1 MRLRKTHKA
10 PEKDIKGKP
19 AKECD
24 REIFWGY
31 AHGMERRRSM
41 AVEGL
46 KKTLVLGHRNPDTD
60 SICSAICYA
69 GFKHQLTGENY
80 EPCRAGNVNP
90 ETQYVLDYFNL
101 KAPRLVENVKTQV
114 KDIEIRKTKGVSRG
128 ISLKN
133 AWGLMQ
139 ENNVVTLP
147 CVTEEGLLE
156 GVITIGD
163 ITKSYMNLYD
173 SSIISKACTK
183 YANILDTL
191 EGSMVVGDSETYFDQ
206 GKVLIAAANPDLMEN
221 YIEKH
226 DLVILGN
233 RYESQLCAI
242 EMEAGCIIV
251 CEGAGV
257 SLTIRKLAQER
268 GCAVITT
275 PYDTYTTARLIN
287 QSMPISYFMTKEN
300 IIEFSEEDY
309 LDDIR
314 EIMASKRHRDFPV
327 LDSDGKYIGMISR
340 RNLLGAKGKS
350 IILVDHNE
358 KSQAVEGMESA
369 DIREIIDH
377 HRLGTVETMSPVFF
391 RNQPLGCTATIIY
404 QMYQENHMEI
414 DKTTA
419 GLLCSAIISDTLL
432 FRSPTCTAVDKAA
445 GLALAQIAGLDIE
458 KYAIDMFSAGS
469 NLKGKS
475 DGDIFYQDFKRFT
488 VGNSVF
494 GIGQITSLNA
504 VELKDLRSRMS
515 VYTEKEREQHE
526 IDMMFFMLTNIL
538 TESTD
543 LICTGQG
550 AEQLITTA
558 FHVADED
565 VENVSAQTGIVKLP
579 GVVSR
584 KKQLAPQIMM
594 ALQQ

>member
-1 MRLRKTHKA
+1 
-10 PEKDIKGKP
+10 
-19 AKECD
+19 
-24 REIFWGY
+24 
-31 AHGMERRRSM
+31 M
-41 AVEGL
+41 AVEEL

-90 ETQYVLDYFNL
+90 ETQYVLDYFKL

-147 CVTEEGLLE
+147 CVTEERLLE
-156 GVITIGD
+156 AVIPIGD

-191 EGSMVVGDSETYFDQ
+191 EGSMVVGDSEAYFDR

-314 EIMASKRHRDFPV
+314 EIMASKRHRDFPI

-404 QMYQENHMEI
+404 QMYQENHIEI

-432 FRSPTCTAVDKAA
+432 FRSPTCTPIDKAA

-504 VELKDLRSRMS
+504 VELKDLRTRMS
-515 VYTEKEREQHE
+515 AYTEKEREQHE

-550 AEQLITTA
+550 AEQLIANA
-558 FHVADED
+558 FHVKDED
-565 VENVSAQTGIVKLP
+565 MENVSGQTGIVKLP

-594 ALQQ
+594 ALQ

>member
-1 MRLRKTHKA
+1 
-10 PEKDIKGKP
+10 
-19 AKECD
+19 
-24 REIFWGY
+24 
-31 AHGMERRRSM
+31 M
-41 AVEGL
+41 AVEEL

-90 ETQYVLDYFNL
+90 ETQYVLDYFKL

-191 EGSMVVGDSETYFDQ
+191 EGSMVVGDSEAYFDR

-314 EIMASKRHRDFPV
+314 EIMASKRHRDFPI

-419 GLLCSAIISDTLL
+419 GLLCSAIVSDTLL
-432 FRSPTCTAVDKAA
+432 FRSPTCTPIDKAA

-504 VELKDLRSRMS
+504 VELKDLRTRMS
-515 VYTEKEREQHE
+515 AYTEKEREQHE

-550 AEQLITTA
+550 AEQLIANA
-558 FHVADED
+558 FHVKDED
-565 VENVSAQTGIVKLP
+565 MENVSGQTGIVKLP

-594 ALQQ
+594 ALQ

>member
-1 MRLRKTHKA
+1 
-10 PEKDIKGKP
+10 
-19 AKECD
+19 
-24 REIFWGY
+24 
-31 AHGMERRRSM
+31 M
-41 AVEGL
+41 ATEGL
-46 KKTLVLGHRNPDTD
+46 KRTLVLGHRNPDTD

-69 GFKHQLTGENY
+69 DFKHKLTGEIY

-90 ETQYVLDYFNL
+90 ETQYVLDYFKL
-101 KAPRLVENVKTQV
+101 EAPRLVENVKTQV

-139 ENNVVTLP
+139 ENNVVTIP

-191 EGSMVVGDSETYFDQ
+191 EGSMVVGDSEAYFDR

-221 YIEKH
+221 YIEKY

-300 IIEFSEEDY
+300 IIDFSEEDY

-358 KSQAVEGMESA
+358 KSQAVEGMENA

-432 FRSPTCTAVDKAA
+432 FRSPTCTPIDKAA

-504 VELKDLRSRMS
+504 VELKDLKKRMS
-515 VYTEKEREQHE
+515 EYTEKEREQHE

-558 FHVADED
+558 FHVRDED

>member
-1 MRLRKTHKA
+1 MA
-10 PEKDIKGKP
+10 NQEK
-19 AKECD
+19 E
-24 REIFWGY
+24 
-31 AHGMERRRSM
+31 
-41 AVEGL
+41 
-46 KKTLVLGHRNPDTD
+46 KTLVLGHRNPDTD

-69 GFKHQLTGENY
+69 NLKHKITGKTY

-90 ETQYVLDYFNL
+90 ETEFVLKYFKA

-114 KDIEIRKTKGVSRG
+114 KDIEIRHTKGVDRG

-133 AWGLMQ
+133 AWELMQ

-147 CVTEEGLLE
+147 CVNDEGVLE

-173 SSIISKACTK
+173 SSIISKARTK
-183 YANILDTL
+183 YTNILDTL
-191 EGSMVVGDSETYFDQ
+191 EGTIVVGDAEEYFDK

-221 YIEKH
+221 YIEKN

-268 GCAVITT
+268 GCTVITT

-287 QSMPISYFMTKEN
+287 QSMPISYFMTTETILN
-300 IIEFSEEDY
+300 FSEEDY

-314 EIMASKRHRDFPV
+314 DIMASKRHRDFPI
-327 LDSDGKYIGMISR
+327 LDSDGKYVGMISR
-340 RNLLGAKGKS
+340 RNLLGAKGKRL
-350 IILVDHNE
+350 ILVDHNE
-358 KSQAVEGMESA
+358 KTQAVEGMESA
-369 DIREIIDH
+369 DVREIIDH

-404 QMYQENHMEI
+404 QMYQENGVEI
-414 DKTTA
+414 DKRTA

-432 FRSPTCTAVDKAA
+432 FRSPTCTPIDKAA
-445 GLALAQIAGLDIE
+445 ALALAELAGIQAE
-458 KYAIDMFSAGS
+458 EYATKMFAAGS

-475 DGDIFYQDFKRFT
+475 DEDIFYQDFKRFT
-488 VGNSVF
+488 AGNSVF
-494 GIGQITSLNA
+494 GIGQITSLNP
-504 VELKDLRSRMS
+504 VELAELEPRMLA
-515 VYTEKEREQHE
+515 YTEKAKEQHNV
-526 IDMMFFMLTNIL
+526 DMMFFMLTNIL
-538 TESTD
+538 SE
-543 LICTGQG
+543 CTSLVCVGQG
-550 AEQLITTA
+550 AEQLVATA
-558 FHVADED
+558 FHLNDGDA
-565 VENVSAQTGIVKLP
+565 VEKIDGIVRLP

-584 KKQLAPQIMM
+584 KKQLAPQIML

>member
-1 MRLRKTHKA
+1 
-10 PEKDIKGKP
+10 
-19 AKECD
+19 
-24 REIFWGY
+24 
-31 AHGMERRRSM
+31 M
-41 AVEGL
+41 AVEEL

-90 ETQYVLDYFNL
+90 ETQYVLDYFKL

-191 EGSMVVGDSETYFDQ
+191 EGSMVVGDSEAYFDR

-314 EIMASKRHRDFPV
+314 EIMASKRHRDFPI

-432 FRSPTCTAVDKAA
+432 FRSPTCTPIDKAA

-504 VELKDLRSRMS
+504 VELKDLRTRMS
-515 VYTEKEREQHE
+515 AYTEKEREQHE

-550 AEQLITTA
+550 AEQLIANA
-558 FHVADED
+558 FHVKDED
-565 VENVSAQTGIVKLP
+565 MENVSGQTGIVKLP

-584 KKQLAPQIMM
+584 NKQLAPQIMM
-594 ALQQ
+594 ALQ

>member
-1 MRLRKTHKA
+1 
-10 PEKDIKGKP
+10 
-19 AKECD
+19 
-24 REIFWGY
+24 
-31 AHGMERRRSM
+31 M
-41 AVEGL
+41 AVEEL

-90 ETQYVLDYFNL
+90 ETQYVLDYFKL

-191 EGSMVVGDSETYFDQ
+191 EGSMVVGDSEAYFDR

-314 EIMASKRHRDFPV
+314 EIMASKRHRDFPI

-404 QMYQENHMEI
+404 QMYQENHIEI

-432 FRSPTCTAVDKAA
+432 FRSPTCTPIDKAA

-504 VELKDLRSRMS
+504 VELKDLRTRMS
-515 VYTEKEREQHE
+515 AYTEKEREQHE

-550 AEQLITTA
+550 AEQLIANA
-558 FHVADED
+558 FHVKDED
-565 VENVSAQTGIVKLP
+565 MENVSGQTGIVKLP

-584 KKQLAPQIMM
+584 KKQLIPSFMTAM
-594 ALQQ
+594 QQ

>member
-1 MRLRKTHKA
+1 
-10 PEKDIKGKP
+10 
-19 AKECD
+19 
-24 REIFWGY
+24 
-31 AHGMERRRSM
+31 M
-41 AVEGL
+41 AVEEL

-90 ETQYVLDYFNL
+90 ETQYVLDYFKL
-101 KAPRLVENVKTQV
+101 KAPRLVENVTTQV

-191 EGSMVVGDSETYFDQ
+191 EGSMVVGDSEAYFDR

-314 EIMASKRHRDFPV
+314 EIMASKRHRDFPI

-404 QMYQENHMEI
+404 QMYQENHIEI

-432 FRSPTCTAVDKAA
+432 FRSPTCTPIDKAA

-504 VELKDLRSRMS
+504 VELKDLRTRMS
-515 VYTEKEREQHE
+515 AYTEKEREQHE

-550 AEQLITTA
+550 AEQLIANA
-558 FHVADED
+558 FHVKDED
-565 VENVSAQTGIVKLP
+565 MENVSGQTGIVKLP

-594 ALQQ
+594 ALQ

>member
-1 MRLRKTHKA
+1 
-10 PEKDIKGKP
+10 
-19 AKECD
+19 
-24 REIFWGY
+24 
-31 AHGMERRRSM
+31 M
-41 AVEGL
+41 AVEEL

-90 ETQYVLDYFNL
+90 ETQYVLDYFKL

-191 EGSMVVGDSETYFDQ
+191 EGSMVVGDSEAYFDR

-314 EIMASKRHRDFPV
+314 EI
-327 LDSDGKYIGMISR
+327 
-340 RNLLGAKGKS
+340 
-350 IILVDHNE
+350 
-358 KSQAVEGMESA
+358 
-369 DIREIIDH
+369 IDH

-432 FRSPTCTAVDKAA
+432 FRSPTCTPMDRAAAVSLAEMA
-445 GLALAQIAGLDIE
+445 GIKLDE
-458 KYAIDMFSAGS
+458 FANQMFEAGS
-469 NLKGKS
+469 ELKGKS
-475 DGDIFYQDFKRFT
+475 DAEILYLDFKKFSAGKT
-488 VGNSVF
+488 NF
-494 GIGQITSLNA
+494 GVGQINSLNA
-504 VELKDLRSRMS
+504 EELGKLKNRMLPFM
-515 VYTEKEREQHE
+515 EKAREDE
-526 IDMMFFMLTNIL
+526 GLDMIFFMLTNIL
-538 TESTD
+538 TETTE
-543 LICTGQG
+543 LLCVGQG
-550 AEQLITTA
+550 AAQVVADA
-558 FHVADED
+558 FHVGDANE
-565 VENVSAQTGIVKLP
+565 ELKQTATLP

-584 KKQLAPQIMM
+584 KKQLIP
-594 ALQQ
+594 ALTVTLEQ

>member
-1 MRLRKTHKA
+1 
-10 PEKDIKGKP
+10 
-19 AKECD
+19 
-24 REIFWGY
+24 
-31 AHGMERRRSM
+31 M
-41 AVEGL
+41 AVEEL

-90 ETQYVLDYFNL
+90 ETQYVLDYFKV
-101 KAPRLVENVKTQV
+101 KAPRLVETVKTQV

-191 EGSMVVGDSETYFDQ
+191 EGSMVVGDSEAYFDQ

-327 LDSDGKYIGMISR
+327 LNSDGKYIGMISR

-432 FRSPTCTAVDKAA
+432 FRSPTCTPIDKAA

-504 VELKDLRSRMS
+504 VELKDLRKRMS
-515 VYTEKEREQHE
+515 EYTEKEREQHE

-558 FHVADED
+558 FHVQDED

>member
-1 MRLRKTHKA
+1 
-10 PEKDIKGKP
+10 
-19 AKECD
+19 
-24 REIFWGY
+24 
-31 AHGMERRRSM
+31 M
-41 AVEGL
+41 AVEEL

-90 ETQYVLDYFNL
+90 ETQYVLDYFKL

-139 ENNVVTLP
+139 ENNVVALP

-191 EGSMVVGDSETYFDQ
+191 EGSMVVGDSEAYFDR

-314 EIMASKRHRDFPV
+314 EIMASKRHRDFPI

-404 QMYQENHMEI
+404 QMYQENHIEI

-432 FRSPTCTAVDKAA
+432 FRSPTCTPIDKAA

-504 VELKDLRSRMS
+504 VELKDLRTRMS
-515 VYTEKEREQHE
+515 AYTEKEREQHE

-550 AEQLITTA
+550 AEQLIANA
-558 FHVADED
+558 FHVKDED
-565 VENVSAQTGIVKLP
+565 MENVSGQTGIVKLP

-594 ALQQ
+594 ALQ

>member
-1 MRLRKTHKA
+1 
-10 PEKDIKGKP
+10 
-19 AKECD
+19 
-24 REIFWGY
+24 
-31 AHGMERRRSM
+31 M

-191 EGSMVVGDSETYFDQ
+191 EGSMVVGDSEAYFDQ

-515 VYTEKEREQHE
+515 IYTEKEREQHE

-584 KKQLAPQIMM
+584 KKQLIP
-594 ALQQ
+594 ALTVTLEQ

>member
-1 MRLRKTHKA
+1 MSNQ
-10 PEKDIKGKP
+10 EKQ
-19 AKECD
+19 
-24 REIFWGY
+24 
-31 AHGMERRRSM
+31 
-41 AVEGL
+41 
-46 KKTLVLGHRNPDTD
+46 KTLVIGHRNPDTD

-69 GFKHQLTGENY
+69 NLKKTLTGEEY

-90 ETQYVLDYFNL
+90 ETQFVLKHFQV

-114 KDIEIRKTKGVSRG
+114 KDIEIRKTKGVDRG

-133 AWGLMQ
+133 AWSLMQ

-147 CVTEEGLLE
+147 CVKEDGVLE

-173 SSIISKACTK
+173 SSIISKARTK

-191 EGSMVVGDSETYFDQ
+191 EGNVVVGDAEAYFDK

-221 YIEKH
+221 YIEKN

-268 GCAVITT
+268 GCTVITT

-287 QSMPISYFMTKEN
+287 QSMPISYFMTTKN
-300 IIEFSEEDY
+300 IIRFSDEDY

-314 EIMASKRHRDFPV
+314 DIMASKRHRDFPI
-327 LDSDGKYIGMISR
+327 LDGDGKYLGMISR
-340 RNLLGAKGKS
+340 RNLLGAKGKQ

-358 KSQAVEGMESA
+358 KTQAVEGMESA

-404 QMYQENHMEI
+404 QMYLENDIKI
-414 DKTTA
+414 DKKIA

-432 FRSPTCTAVDKAA
+432 FRSPTCTAVDKSAA
-445 GLALAQIAGLDIE
+445 LKLAEIAGIDAE
-458 KYAIDMFSAGS
+458 EYAKKMFAAGS

-475 DGDIFYQDFKRFT
+475 DEDIFYQDFKRFT

-494 GIGQITSLNA
+494 GIGQITSLDA
-504 VELKDLRSRMS
+504 GELETLKSRML
-515 VYTEKEREQHE
+515 VYTEKARVLHNA
-526 IDMMFFMLTNIL
+526 DMMFFMLTNIL

-543 LICTGQG
+543 LICVGQG
-550 AEQLITTA
+550 AEQLIASA
-558 FHVADED
+558 FHMTDED
-565 VENVSAQTGIVKLP
+565 GGELEEIDGIVNLP

-584 KKQLAPQIMM
+584 KKQLAPQIML

>member
-1 MRLRKTHKA
+1 MINT
-10 PEKDIKGKP
+10 EKQ
-19 AKECD
+19 
-24 REIFWGY
+24 
-31 AHGMERRRSM
+31 
-41 AVEGL
+41 
-46 KKTLVLGHRNPDTD
+46 KTLVIGHRNPDTD

-69 GFKHQLTGENY
+69 SLKRKLTGKDY

-90 ETQYVLDYFNL
+90 ETQFVLDFFQVE
-101 KAPRLVENVKTQV
+101 APRLVESVKTQV

-191 EGSMVVGDSETYFDQ
+191 EGSMVVGDSEAYFDR

-314 EIMASKRHRDFPV
+314 EIMASKRHRDFPI

-404 QMYQENHMEI
+404 QMYQENHIEI

-432 FRSPTCTAVDKAA
+432 FRSPTCTPIDKAA

-504 VELKDLRSRMS
+504 VELKDLRTRMS
-515 VYTEKEREQHE
+515 AYTEKEREQHE

-550 AEQLITTA
+550 AEQLIANA
-558 FHVADED
+558 FHVKDED
-565 VENVSAQTGIVKLP
+565 MENVSGQTGIVKLP

-594 ALQQ
+594 ALQ

>member
-1 MRLRKTHKA
+1 
-10 PEKDIKGKP
+10 
-19 AKECD
+19 
-24 REIFWGY
+24 
-31 AHGMERRRSM
+31 M
-41 AVEGL
+41 AVEEL

-90 ETQYVLDYFNL
+90 ETQYVLDYFKL

-191 EGSMVVGDSETYFDQ
+191 EGSMIVGDSEAYFDC

-226 DLVILGN
+226 DLDILGN

-314 EIMASKRHRDFPV
+314 EIMASKRHRDFPI

-432 FRSPTCTAVDKAA
+432 FRSPTCTPIDKAA

-504 VELKDLRSRMS
+504 VELKDLRTRMS
-515 VYTEKEREQHE
+515 AYTEKEREQHE

-550 AEQLITTA
+550 AEQLIANA
-558 FHVADED
+558 FHVKDED
-565 VENVSAQTGIVKLP
+565 MENVSGQTGIVKLP

-594 ALQQ
+594 ALQ

>member
-1 MRLRKTHKA
+1 
-10 PEKDIKGKP
+10 
-19 AKECD
+19 
-24 REIFWGY
+24 
-31 AHGMERRRSM
+31 M
-41 AVEGL
+41 AVEEL

-90 ETQYVLDYFNL
+90 ETQYVLDYFKL

-191 EGSMVVGDSETYFDQ
+191 EGSMVVGDSEAYFDR

-314 EIMASKRHRDFPV
+314 EIMASKRHRDFPI

-340 RNLLGAKGKS
+340 RNLLGGKS

-404 QMYQENHMEI
+404 QMYQENHIEI

-432 FRSPTCTAVDKAA
+432 FRSPTCTPIDKAA

-504 VELKDLRSRMS
+504 VELKDLRTRMS
-515 VYTEKEREQHE
+515 AYTEKEREQHE

-550 AEQLITTA
+550 AEQLIANA
-558 FHVADED
+558 FHVKDED
-565 VENVSAQTGIVKLP
+565 MENVSGQTGIVKLP

-594 ALQQ
+594 ALQ